1 MLRVLI
7 VDDCPDTAG
16 SLRVL
21 TRLWGHDARTAADGV
36 SALTEAAAFQPHVVL
51 LDLGLARMDGF
62 EVARRLREM
71 SGVQGVLLVALT
83 GHGREQDRARAASA
97 GFNYFLLKPFN
108 LDQLERVLRSRAASI
123 DSSSSIPSGTTWGT
137 SDSPT

>member
-21 TRLWGHDARTAADGV
+21 VRLWGHDARTAGDGER
-36 SALTEAAAFQPHVVL
+36 ALAEAAVFLPHVIL
-51 LDLGLARMDGF
+51 LDIGLPRLDGC
-62 EVARRLREM
+62 EVARRLRATP
-71 SGVQGVLLVALT
+71 SLDRALLVALT
-83 GHGREQDRARAASA
+83 GYGREQDRLRAAQA

-108 LDQLERVLRSRAASI
+108 LDQLEHLLQARAESLVSESVRS
-123 DSSSSIPSGTTWGT
+123 
-137 SDSPT
+137 